1 MKGSCL
7 AALYLTYASCGAYAS
22 GEGGAEA
29 AAVYSVGAGTNSIVA
44 VPSEDFSETV
54 AFMLVPT
61 ASADEEGLEA
71 AEEAIEDREFK
82 KNVDTCHA
90 NPNNFVAAA
99 TACARA

>member
-1 MKGSCL
+1 MKGCCYAALKGSCL
-7 AALYLTYASCGAYAS
+7 AALYLSCVSCFAYAS

-44 VPSEDFSETV
+44 MPSEDFSETV

-71 AEEAIEDREFK
+71 AEEAIEDRE
-82 KNVDTCHA
+82 
-90 NPNNFVAAA
+90 
-99 TACARA
+99 